1 MQGFE
6 AHFFMKIC
14 TITYHEVVDHPDD
27 SGIIRASAIPYKHP
41 VKEFTDHVK
50 IFRTNNIQTPRISDL
65 TLGAKSNEFCHIIT
79 FDDGGISNIIAA
91 DILEEQGFI
100 GHFLITTG
108 FSGKRGFMSNNQIR
122 QLYERGHVI
131 GAHSHSHPDVFYRLP
146 YDKMLEEWKKSKS
159 ILENVIGE
167 KVSCASVPGGE
178 MNLNTWQSSAE
189 AGIDYLFCSE
199 PFLTPQKKGNWLLGR
214 VCPKKGSDYKKLT
227 NFINFKGYS
236 SEIGIR
242 NVKNLIKRIY
252 YPLNEILTKRN
263 YE

>member
-1 MQGFE
+1 
-6 AHFFMKIC
+6 
-14 TITYHEVVDHPDD
+14 
-27 SGIIRASAIPYKHP
+27 
-41 VKEFTDHVK
+41 
-50 IFRTNNIQTPRISDL
+50 
-65 TLGAKSNEFCHIIT
+65 
-79 FDDGGISNIIAA
+79 
-91 DILEEQGFI
+91 
-100 GHFLITTG
+100 
-108 FSGKRGFMSNNQIR
+108 
-122 QLYERGHVI
+122 
-131 GAHSHSHPDVFYRLP
+131 
-146 YDKMLEEWKKSKS
+146 
-159 ILENVIGE
+159 
-167 KVSCASVPGGE
+167 